1 MPAAG
6 QRGTE
11 LQQKWKAY
19 KEAVLARH
27 GRTVDDHLTR
37 ESSGLDLGTKNALLE
52 LQNAHMREKVEEAA
66 VRSTADRQL
75 IESLRCAMEGLPSM
89 IKQGVVQAL
98 GTAGN
103 HSFHAQRVCAA
114 ATQAAAQPGQPTAGA
129 AKVDIPIPSVDSGLK
144 SMESTWGEWK
154 EGTASRPSICKL
166 YQDHGREWMQKKYG
180 YNKQAWKHKRNLVC
194 AVIALKNIEC
204 IDYTAALKVL
214 KTKMMSGVLQGCTG
228 LSRFAEKLPSL
239 DADIHPDGKHTVT
252 QAGVKQI
259 TTDHA
264 QL

>member
-1 MPAAG
+1 
-6 QRGTE
+6 
-11 LQQKWKAY
+11 
-19 KEAVLARH
+19 
-27 GRTVDDHLTR
+27 
-37 ESSGLDLGTKNALLE
+37 
-52 LQNAHMREKVEEAA
+52 
-66 VRSTADRQL
+66 
-75 IESLRCAMEGLPSM
+75 
-89 IKQGVVQAL
+89 
-98 GTAGN
+98 
-103 HSFHAQRVCAA
+103 
-114 ATQAAAQPGQPTAGA
+114 
-129 AKVDIPIPSVDSGLK
+129 
-144 SMESTWGEWK
+144 
-154 EGTASRPSICKL
+154 
-166 YQDHGREWMQKKYG
+166 MQKKYG

-239 DADIHPDGKHTVT
+239 DPDIHPDRKHTVT